1 MTAKGGDFM
10 RLFFGISLPE
20 QIRHAVS
27 SRAAACRLQ
36 IPGRYVPEEN
46 YHITLAF
53 LGNVPEAQTDD
64 AVSVLSRCI
73 RDLPPPLQTLG
84 ETSFFG
90 RPQNAILIV
99 RVLSEPSLDPLH
111 HALVKSL
118 EAASLPFDPGPFC
131 AHITLARHA
140 GIPEHL
146 PSPQES
152 ISFIPDCAHLYLSA
166 RNEQNVL
173 LYTPIAS
180 VPFSKPLAFPENPSK

>member
-1 MTAKGGDFM
+1 M
-10 RLFFGISLPE
+10 RLFFGISLPD
-20 QIRHAVS
+20 QVRHAVS
-27 SRAAACRLQ
+27 SRAAACRLK
-36 IPGRYVPEEN
+36 IPGRYVLEEN

-53 LGNVPEAQTDD
+53 LGNVPEDQTDD
-64 AVSVLSRCI
+64 AVAVLSRCI
-73 RDLPPPLQTLG
+73 RDMPPPLLTLG

-118 EAASLPFDPGPFC
+118 EEASLPFDPGPFC

-140 GIPEHL
+140 DIPGYF
-146 PSPQES
+146 PSPQNS

-180 VPFSKPLAFPENPSK
+180 VPFSQSLYFPENSSK